1 MLDCSGSGTI
11 SNTVAALDWVATNA
25 KKPAVVTLSLGVQEG
40 SWSRV
45 LDDAVR
51 NLINKQGITVIVAA
65 GNSAL
70 DACNVAP
77 ANVPEAITV
86 AATSVD
92 DEYNRTQASVQEYSS
107 ALETMYTWSN
117 TGPCIDIF
125 APGVNIYSACG
136 APSRCAVLNNSSYT
150 VSSGTSMAAPL
161 VAGVA
166 AVYLST
172 NGQAQPSDVSS
183 TIVSEATVGVVNAS
197 EFMQGTPNRLI
208 FSKIVAKNVAA
219 AGGP

>member
-1 MLDCSGSGTI
+1 
-11 SNTVAALDWVATNA
+11 
-25 KKPAVVTLSLGVQEG
+25 
-40 SWSRV
+40 
-45 LDDAVR
+45 
-51 NLINKQGITVIVAA
+51 
-65 GNSAL
+65 
-70 DACNVAP
+70 
-77 ANVPEAITV
+77 
-86 AATSVD
+86 
-92 DEYNRTQASVQEYSS
+92 
-107 ALETMYTWSN
+107 
-117 TGPCIDIF
+117 
-125 APGVNIYSACG
+125 
-136 APSRCAVLNNSSYT
+136 
-150 VSSGTSMAAPL
+150 MAAPL